1 MQSAEVLEILPGH
14 YIHVKMMVAIIVV
27 VELQSIYQFQQV
39 VLTKSKK
46 KKKMLKKLKIMATKK
61 FQERYIHN
69 EVSLQWW
76 FGH

>member
-46 KKKMLKKLKIMATKK
+46 KKKNVKKIKNNGNKK
-61 FQERYIHN
+61 VPREIHP
-69 EVSLQWW
+69 
-76 FGH
+76 

>member
-46 KKKMLKKLKIMATKK
+46 KKKNVKKIKNNCNKK
-61 FQERYIHN
+61 VPREIHP
-69 EVSLQWW
+69 
-76 FGH
+76 

>member
-27 VELQSIYQFQQV
+27 VELRSIYQFQQV

-46 KKKMLKKLKIMATKK
+46 KKKNVKKIKNNGNKK
-61 FQERYIHN
+61 VPREIHP
-69 EVSLQWW
+69 
-76 FGH
+76 